1 MKSAL
6 QVMLTTR
13 NGIIVFM
20 AHVMTLDATAAYPNH
35 MGHSVCLR
43 NSISF
48 PCLDRRPPPP
58 LGLPQTLG
66 CGDQRGSTNTAS
78 IDRDKCHFAQGPR
91 LKIVYFLMPAF
102 PVSFGNEYPGGQRV
116 DRRDAGPLIEAPGIA
131 LSLNNFTFAP
141 NEPINVTIIPDS
153 RTQGDFRNTSDN
165 TRRSA
170 ERKRFVRYQEQPVV
184 YRGPHIRV
192 IRSTLSAPADLGAYR
207 VTFTGSHET
216 SPRTAAAFV
225 IRKASTGRQ
234 LEKIRYR

>member
-1 MKSAL
+1 
-6 QVMLTTR
+6 
-13 NGIIVFM
+13 
-20 AHVMTLDATAAYPNH
+20 MTLDATAAYPNH

-165 TRRSA
+165 TRR
-170 ERKRFVRYQEQPVV
+170 KRGEQ
-184 YRGPHIRV
+184 
-192 IRSTLSAPADLGAYR
+192 
-207 VTFTGSHET
+207 
-216 SPRTAAAFV
+216 
-225 IRKASTGRQ
+225 
-234 LEKIRYR
+234 KIRALSGTASCLPWASYQGDSFNAFRAGRSGRLPRNIHRITRDLATNRCRLRDKQGVHGTTA